1 MTVERPAGAAQDG
14 ELVALD
20 VDLQRRDPPRF
31 APEVVVQRDD
41 RNRDAA
47 PGREPR
53 DRRLERR
60 ARRRRVRTR
69 DVQGQGAGGVR
80 DSGRLDDDVGQPRRA
95 AGPEEVLREDGLRLE
110 RHDLSGPRGPRQR
123 RQEAALVRPD
133 VHRDVSRADRAR
145 ERRDLGA
152 LVAQPGPEAAVE
164 EAQLRRTG
172 VHGAAGPRGPGGALR
187 APIARAGL
195 SDPRGGRPDG
205 RDVEPGRHLALLDLL
220 RDLRP
225 LALRRFSGYC

>member
-1 MTVERPAGAAQDG
+1 M
-14 ELVALD
+14 ALD

-47 PGREPR
+47 PRREPR

-60 ARRRRVRTR
+60 ARRRRVRPR

-80 DSGRLDDDVGQPRRA
+80 DPGRLDDDVGQPRRA

-110 RHDLSGPRGPRQR
+110 RHDFSGPRGPRQR

-133 VHRDVSRADRAR
+133 VHRDVSRANRAR

-164 EAQLRRTG
+164 EAELHVLTPSSCRR
-172 VHGAAGPRGPGGALR
+172 GGACPARLGDDMRQPVPVSRPARPQGPPLR
-187 APIARAGL
+187 HRNARPGLHDPLSPSSIFPASSLTSFAHTIAV
-195 SDPRGGRPDG
+195 SPDG
-205 RDVEPGRHLALLDLL
+205 PPSD
-220 RDLRP
+220 
-225 LALRRFSGYC
+225 